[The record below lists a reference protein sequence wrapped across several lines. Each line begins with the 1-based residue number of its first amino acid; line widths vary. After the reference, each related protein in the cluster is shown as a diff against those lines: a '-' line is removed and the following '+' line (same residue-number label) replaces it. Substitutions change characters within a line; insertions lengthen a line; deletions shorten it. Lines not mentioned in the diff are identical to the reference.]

1 MKVRWFTAAL
11 LIPVA
16 LFGAASLV
24 DHASATVRVPMP
36 IGAPAVIDAPQ
47 ESSPGSP
54 GQDAPGAVP
63 PSGGLLPEPTPVEA
77 TLPEPRRADED
88 RDPTA
93 PGPELLQA
101 LRGTTE
107 SNAAAPSVSF
117 SVPALSRKGLVLT
130 TTGTGTLL
138 LEADGRTMPVRFDP
152 LVPVPATAIVPTGG
166 PQDEIR
172 AAVAAQP
179 AFGRATMADRN
190 GNLITIDLLEASI
203 ERVRVRVMPAA
214 VILDLP

>member
-1 MKVRWFTAAL
+1 MKVLKFTAAL
-11 LIPVA
+11 LIPA
-16 LFGAASLV
+16 AMFGAASLV
-24 DHASATVRVPMP
+24 AQASATVRVASP
-36 IGAPAVIDAPQ
+36 IGAAQ
-47 ESSPGSP
+47 ETSSPGNP
-54 GQDAPGAVP
+54 GQETPGAEP
-63 PSGGLLPEPTPVEA
+63 PSGGLLPEPTVPVSP
-77 TLPEPRRADED
+77 LPEPRRQEED

-117 SVPALSRKGLVLT
+117 SVPTLVRKGLVLT
-130 TTGTGTLL
+130 TSGSGTLL
-138 LEADGRTMPVRFDP
+138 LESDGRTMPVRFDP
-152 LVPVPATAIVPTGG
+152 LVPVAATAIIPTGG
-166 PQDEIR
+166 PLDEQR

-179 AFGRATMADRN
+179 AYGRATMADRS
-190 GNLITIDLLEASI
+190 GNLITIDLIEVSI